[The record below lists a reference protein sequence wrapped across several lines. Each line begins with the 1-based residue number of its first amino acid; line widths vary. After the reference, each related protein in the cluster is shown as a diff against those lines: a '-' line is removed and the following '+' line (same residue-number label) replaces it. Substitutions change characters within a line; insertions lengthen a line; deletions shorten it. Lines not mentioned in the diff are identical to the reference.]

1 MNALELLT
9 SQHRDVEETFSLIE
23 ATDDADGKARAF
35 EKLADSL
42 AIHAAIEEH
51 QFYPAVRANDT
62 EELLLESVEEHLGIK
77 RVIAD
82 LMKLEPDDESFDAK
96 LKVLKELVMNHVE
109 EEETELFPQV
119 KNLMGEEQLE
129 ELGEE
134 MESEAGQL
142 YADGS
147 PRMMIPSETE
157 EPAPL

>member
-23 ATDDADGKARAF
+23 SSDDAESKAKAF

-51 QFYPAVRANDT
+51 QFYPAVKAQNT
-62 EELLLESVEEHLGIK
+62 EGILLESVEEHLGMK

-82 LMKLEPDDESFDAK
+82 LMKLDADDDSFDAK
-96 LKVLKELVMNHVE
+96 IKVLKELVMNHVE
-109 EEETELFPQV
+109 EEENDLFPQV
-119 KNLMGEEQLE
+119 KQLMDDDQLE

-147 PRMMIPSETE
+147 PRMVIPSETE

>member
-1 MNALELLT
+1 MNALELLI
-9 SQHRDVEETFSLIE
+9 SQHRDVEETFSVIE
-23 ATDDADGKARAF
+23 GSTDPDEKMRIF

-51 QFYPAVRANDT
+51 QFYPAVKAQNT
-62 EELLLESVEEHLGIK
+62 EYILLESVEEHLGMK

-82 LMKLEPDDESFDAK
+82 LMKLQPDDESFDAK
-96 LKVLKELVMNHVE
+96 ISVLRELVMNHVE

-119 KNLMGEEQLE
+119 KQLMDDEQLE

-147 PRMMIPSETE
+147 PRMAIPSETGE
-157 EPAPL
+157 APPL